1 MAILNSKF
9 DILRGWP
16 DGSAIAED
24 FKISKLG
31 ADAAAGDDIF
41 RTGRFVRLGV
51 DAAGVGA
58 AYTCGAD
65 ASATNSDGS
74 ALGLIIEGEED
85 YSSLMSKTVTCL
97 IAGGY
102 VVKLHNESSQAGF
115 QQVVAGGEDMF
126 RATSTVGGAVA
137 LAAGAQVAVFN
148 GLVEAFDNNAGANTT
163 QKAIGTCLRYDAT
176 DHTCDIL
183 VY

>member
-24 FKISKLG
+24 FKISKIG
-31 ADAAAGDDIF
+31 GNDALDDIF
-41 RTGRFVRLGV
+41 RAGRFVRLGV
-51 DAAGVGA
+51 DGAGADA
-58 AYTCGAD
+58 AYTCSAD
-65 ASATNSDGS
+65 ASATKSDGS

-102 VVKLHNESSQAGF
+102 VVKLHNEASQTGF
-115 QQVVAGGEDMF
+115 QQVVDGGKDMF
-126 RATSTVGGAVA
+126 RATASINNGVA
-137 LAAGAQVAVFN
+137 TLKAGAQIVVHN
-148 GLVEAFDNNAGANTT
+148 GLVEPLDVAHTAAGTN
-163 QKAIGTCLRYDAT
+163 AIGTCLRYDAT

>member
-24 FKISKLG
+24 FTISTKV
-31 ADAAAGDDIF
+31 AGVEAGVDNIF
-41 RTGRFVRLGV
+41 RAGRFVQLGV
-51 DAAGVGA
+51 DGAGTAA
-58 AYTCGAD
+58 AYTCAAD
-65 ASATNSDGS
+65 ASAVNSNGT
-74 ALGLIIEGEED
+74 ALGLIIEGQED

-102 VVKLHNESSQAGF
+102 LVKLHNEASQTGF
-115 QQVVAGGEDMF
+115 QQVVDGGKDMF
-126 RATSTVGGAVA
+126 RATSAAGGDVA
-137 LAAGAQVAVFN
+137 LAAGVQVAVYA
-148 GLVEAFDNNAGANTT
+148 GLVEALDTTVNT
-163 QKAIGTCLRYDAT
+163 QKAIGVCLRYDAT